1 MYNAMKEMKICDG
14 CKQKKN
20 LPKCDI
26 FQGNFGCFNTKKTFK
41 LKFIGGCSR
50 QTCSLFPMALKF
62 MYSEHLKYLITIQ
75 LSIMY
80 SSDHLT
86 VILKSPKKKIKIL
99 RC

>member
-41 LKFIGGCSR
+41 LNSLGDAAPR
-50 QTCSLFPMALKF
+50 RAPCSLWP
-62 MYSEHLKYLITIQ
+62 
-75 LSIMY
+75 
-80 SSDHLT
+80 
-86 VILKSPKKKIKIL
+86 
-99 RC
+99 